1 MLFSYHCLSLD
12 CQGTSLLLLLKW
24 LIKECLWQF
33 DGSLSDGHARTVS
46 CLSRWNELSIPSKI
60 TFDLAGGDHG
70 RPQGGGSG
78 EKKHQIMFQ
87 FMLKKPLSH
96 THSHT
101 PCWQLISFLCGT
113 GQGFLLE
120 IFTWYIFVGTFAW
133 SCETN
138 NQSALLSQ
146 VNKAVQMCQILN
158 QSGESLV
165 SVTFEFSANV

>member
-1 MLFSYHCLSLD
+1 MPLTVWWELEWWACPNCILPV
-12 CQGTSLLLLLKW
+12 TVKW
-24 LIKECLWQF
+24 IVHPIKDHFW
-33 DGSLSDGHARTVS
+33 
-46 CLSRWNELSIPSKI
+46 SRWWRSWKTTRRGL
-60 TFDLAGGDHG
+60 
-70 RPQGGGSG
+70 RW
-78 EKKHQIMFQ
+78 KKAPDNVSVHVK
-87 FMLKKPLSH
+87 KKPLSH

>member
-1 MLFSYHCLSLD
+1 MPLTVWWELEWWACPNCILPVTVKWIVHPIKDHLWSRWWRSWKTTRRGLRWKKAPDNVSVHVKKTTLTHTL
-12 CQGTSLLLLLKW
+12 THSLLAVNLFP
-24 LIKECLWQF
+24 LWNW
-33 DGSLSDGHARTVS
+33 
-46 CLSRWNELSIPSKI
+46 SR
-60 TFDLAGGDHG
+60 
-70 RPQGGGSG
+70 
-78 EKKHQIMFQ
+78 
-87 FMLKKPLSH
+87 
-96 THSHT
+96 
-101 PCWQLISFLCGT
+101 
-113 GQGFLLE
+113 FLLE